1 MNKALRVFNFFKML
15 YDLGLYVFTQRK
27 NLEDIKNFTHS
38 ELKTISDTFKELE
51 KVIFEISNISNNI
64 ENQLKTI
71 YDSLPQ
77 CIDFYNNEIK
87 RIDKI
92 LNLFENLSK
101 NTFLLL
107 NEIHHIEIVSR
118 NSEIKA
124 FHLGEMGK
132 GLQVVSQELS
142 KLAQRI
148 ITHGENLSIDIEKIK
163 ENFESLK
170 FRQGRIL
177 ELVREISKYEKS
189 LDEIFE
195 NLRKTVDNFL
205 YSLKDITSIYSE
217 RKTLFDELFK
227 NIVDLETKSLVFFAD
242 AEKVLIYSEIFN
254 GNDEIKN
261 ALLEMLEIAASSPSY
276 LKNRIKNKL
285 IFFLNNID
293 TILKELNERFLNF
306 EKSKSELERKLDI
319 IRSIIGKISIQDR
332 KIKELDETISKVFK
346 LDLSYYL
353 DQINNFNKI
362 IKEFFSH
369 INSYKDTFSFRNID
383 LRFLRILTQMKEDLK
398 DGEILSLYS
407 SVETARSGIKEDPL
421 SAELKERVRISLS
434 LSEEIIRSAK
444 DIDLLTREML
454 SFEGETREFIKFFDV
469 KENVILFEESFEKI
483 GEMTEKIGKNIEIFR
498 KAFEELEQFMR
509 ILSLK
514 FKEIEKIM
522 PEVKK
527 DLLEIRQDNT
537 RFLPQIEIA
546 EEEIREEISLRLPLS
561 SNPVTF
567 NPYIATDATSNT
579 ILENIHR
586 ALFMTSPL
594 SSKVIPALVEK
605 FEIEKDG
612 LLYIFYL
619 RKNVKFHNGEILT
632 SYDVRDSLLRS
643 LKGSYRNYL
652 DMIKGAK
659 DFIDGKKN
667 YVEGI
672 RVVDENKIEIE
683 LEYPFV
689 PLIYNLSLMGSAI
702 TKERDGELI
711 GLGPFKL
718 KNFVKDEFVELEA
731 FEDYFAGRSN
741 VDRIIFFIKERE
753 TKKFIDLFL
762 KGEIDVIEPSMED
775 EKILKERAPHYL
787 DKIKITPELSIQRF
801 DFNNRKFP
809 FTNIHF
815 RKAINYAIDK
825 DRYVKEVLMGRSI
838 RAEGIFAPSSEVYN
852 PNLKGYEY
860 NIEKA
865 KEELLKSGVKLP
877 IRLKLTISESETN
890 RRAAKFLIE
899 SLGKLGI
906 EFDVETKPWK
916 EFLEAVHSDKTECHI
931 LGWIADTGDPDSIV
945 YPLFHSN
952 SIKFGTNE
960 TRYSNPVVDKLIE
973 EARRVRVPEER
984 KRIYQEIEKRILEDA
999 PSVFLYHP
1007 FERILLSEKVIGIWP
1022 HSLGHF
1028 RPEIAFKF
1036 P

>member
-1 MNKALRVFNFFKML
+1 MNKAERVFDFFKKL

-27 NLEDIKNFTHS
+27 NLEEIKILTQN
-38 ELKTISDTFKELE
+38 ELKTLSDTYKEME
-51 KVIFEISNISNNI
+51 QVISEISKISQSV
-64 ENQLKTI
+64 EDQLKTI
-71 YDSLPQ
+71 YENLPQ
-77 CIDFYNNEIK
+77 IIDFYNKESNRLEN
-87 RIDKI
+87 I
-92 LNLFENLSK
+92 LNLFEKISK
-101 NTFLLL
+101 NTFSLL
-107 NEIHHIEIVSR
+107 NEIHYIEIVSR

-124 FHLGEMGK
+124 FHLGERGK

-148 ITHGENLSIDIEKIK
+148 ITHGENLSSDIDKIK

-170 FRQGRIL
+170 FKQSKIL
-177 ELVREISKYEKS
+177 DLVNEISEYEES
-189 LDEIFE
+189 LSEISE
-195 NLRKTVDNFL
+195 KLKVTIDNLF
-205 YSLKDITSIYSE
+205 YSLKEITNIYFE
-217 RKTLFDELFK
+217 RKTLYDEFFK
-227 NIVDLETKSLVFFAD
+227 NIVDLEKGITLFFSD

-261 ALLEMLEIAASSPSY
+261 AIIEMLELAASAPSY
-276 LKNRIKNKL
+276 LKNRLKNKL
-285 IFFLNNID
+285 LFFLNNID
-293 TILKELNERFLNF
+293 TVLKELDERFLNF
-306 EKSKSELERKLDI
+306 EKSKSELEKKLDMI
-319 IRSIIGKISIQDR
+319 KSLVGRISIQNR
-332 KIKELDETISKVFK
+332 KIRDFDETISKILK

-353 DQINNFNKI
+353 DQINNFIKI
-362 IKEFFSH
+362 TRGFYDYLESH
-369 INSYKDTFSFRNID
+369 KSSFSFKGMD
-383 LRFLRILTQMKEDLK
+383 LKFLKILLQMREDLK

-407 SVETARSGIKEDPL
+407 SVETARAGLREDPF
-421 SAELKERVRISLS
+421 SAELKERVKLS
-434 LSEEIIRSAK
+434 LNFSEEIIKSIK
-444 DIDLLTREML
+444 EIDFLTREMQ
-454 SFEGETREFIKFFDV
+454 SSKGETIELIKFFNIRED
-469 KENVILFEESFEKI
+469 VILFEESFKKI
-483 GEMTEKIGKNIEIFR
+483 EELTEKIGKNIEIFG
-498 KAFEELEQFMR
+498 KIFEELEQFTKL
-509 ILSLK
+509 LSLR
-514 FKEIEKIM
+514 FKEIEKMM
-522 PEVKK
+522 PEVKR
-527 DLLEIRQDNT
+527 DLMEIRQENAKY
-537 RFLPQIEIA
+537 LPQIEEH
-546 EEEIREEISLRLPLS
+546 EEKIKEEVILKLPLN

-567 NPYIATDATSNT
+567 NPYLATDATSNT

-612 LLYIFYL
+612 LLYTFYL
-619 RKNVKFHNGEILT
+619 RKSVKFHNGEVLT
-632 SYDVRDSLLRS
+632 AHDVRDSLLRS
-643 LKGSYRNYL
+643 LRGKYGNYF

-672 RVVDENKIEIE
+672 RVIDENKIEIE

-702 TKERDGELI
+702 TKEKNGELI

-718 KNFVKDEFVELEA
+718 KNYVKDEFIELEV

-741 VDRIIFFIKERE
+741 VDKVVFLIEERKTKE
-753 TKKFIDLFL
+753 FVNLFL

-775 EKILKERAPHYL
+775 EKVLKEKAPHYL

-825 DRYVKEVLMGRSI
+825 DKYVKEVLFGRSI
-838 RAEGIFAPSSEVYN
+838 KAEGIFAPSSEVYN
-852 PNLKGYEY
+852 PELKGYEY
-860 NIEKA
+860 DIEKA

-890 RRAAKFLIE
+890 RRAAKFFIE
-899 SLGKLGI
+899 SLEKLGI
-906 EFDVETKPWK
+906 EFDVEIKPWK

-973 EARRVRVPEER
+973 EARKVRIPEER
-984 KRIYQEIEKRILEDA
+984 KKIYQEIEKKILEDA
-999 PSVFLYHP
+999 PAVFLYHP
-1007 FERILLSEKVIGIWP
+1007 FERVLSSEKVLGIWP
-1022 HSLGHF
+1022 HPLGHF
-1028 RPEIAFKF
+1028 RLEIVFKF